1 MDKYKVKLNPQ
12 AFREIDDIFAYIAL
26 EKLSPENARRQT
38 DRIWEALKKLENFPQ
53 SHQERIEGSYAGKG
67 YRQLLID
74 NYIAI
79 FRIDEASK
87 TVYVVTIQYQGRNI

>member
-26 EKLSPENARRQT
+26 EKLSPENAKGQT
-38 DRIWEALKKLENFPQ
+38 DRIWTALKKPETFPQ
-53 SHQERIEGSYAGKG
+53 SHQERNEGRYAGKG

-79 FRIDEASK
+79 FTIDEASK
-87 TVYVVTIQYQGRNI
+87 TVNVVTLQYQGRNI